1 MEDRSL
7 RVVVNGFWLYVQGEA
22 DHKLYPSGVL
32 VLVFFN
38 IFISDIDSATEL
50 TLSKF
55 ADDSKLSGAV
65 DMA

>member
-1 MEDRSL
+1 
-7 RVVVNGFWLYVQGEA
+7 
-22 DHKLYPSGVL
+22 LYPSGVL

-55 ADDSKLSGAV
+55 ADDSKLSDAV
-65 DMA
+65 DMAEGRSASQRDIDNVKR

>member
-1 MEDRSL
+1 M
-7 RVVVNGFWLYVQGEA
+7 
-22 DHKLYPSGVL
+22 YPSGVL

-55 ADDSKLSGAV
+55 ADDSKLSDAV
-65 DMA
+65 DMAEGRSAIQRDLDNVKR